1 MLLGVKDLKVNY
13 KKVEAVKGVSFSV
26 DEGTLV
32 SIIGANGAGKSTIL
46 KTLSGLLR
54 ATSGEIWFGD
64 KRIDKTAVDKIV
76 KMGIAQ
82 VPAGRRIFPQLS
94 VLENLQ
100 AGAYTISKRSEV
112 NALLA
117 EVYQHFPRMK
127 ERLNQRA
134 GSLSGGE
141 QQMLAIG
148 RAMMSKPKLLVMD
161 EPSLGLSPIM
171 VNEIGNIIKNMKE
184 AGRTILLVEQNAKL
198 ALKLADYTYV
208 LELGQVVLDGKSEDI
223 MNNPIVKKAYLGAT
237 ESS

>member
-1 MLLGVKDLKVNY
+1 VLLGVKDLKVNY

-100 AGAYTISKRSEV
+100 AGAYTISKRTEV

-148 RAMMSKPKLLVMD
+148 RAMMTKPKLLVMD

-171 VNEIGNIIKNMKE
+171 VNEIGSIIKTMKE

-198 ALKLADYTYV
+198 ALKLADHTYV
-208 LELGQVVLDGKSEDI
+208 LELGKVVLEGKSEDI

>member
-1 MLLGVKDLKVNY
+1 MLLDVKNLKVNY
-13 KKVEAVKGVSFSV
+13 KKVEAVKGVSFYV

-32 SIIGANGAGKSTIL
+32 SIIGANGAAKTTIMQ
-46 KTLSGLLR
+46 TLSGLLR
-54 ATSGEIWFGD
+54 ATSGEITFNG
-64 KRIDKTAVDKIV
+64 KRIDKTPVDQIV
-76 KMGIAQ
+76 KMGVAQ
-82 VPAGRRIFPQLS
+82 VPAGRKLFPQLS

-100 AGAYTISKRSEV
+100 AGAYTIRNRNEV
-112 NALLA
+112 NSLLE

-148 RAMMSKPKLLVMD
+148 RALMSKPKLLVMD

-171 VNEIGNIIKNMKE
+171 VNEIGQIIKSMRE
-184 AGRTILLVEQNAKL
+184 HGRTILLVEQNAKL
-198 ALKLADYTYV
+198 ALKLADRTYV
-208 LELGQVVLDGKSEDI
+208 LELGKVVLEGKSEDI

-237 ESS
+237 EDS

>member
-1 MLLGVKDLKVNY
+1 MLLSVKDLKVNY

-26 DEGTLV
+26 GEGTLV

-54 ATSGEIWFGD
+54 ATAGEIWFGD

-82 VPAGRRIFPQLS
+82 VPAGRKIFPQLS
-94 VLENLQ
+94 VLENLE
-100 AGAYTISKRSEV
+100 AGAYTIGKRSEV

-117 EVYQHFPRMK
+117 EVYQHFPRME
-127 ERLNQRA
+127 ERLKQRA
-134 GSLSGGE
+134 GSMSGGE

>member
-1 MLLGVKDLKVNY
+1 VLLGVKDLKVNY

-148 RAMMSKPKLLVMD
+148 RAMMTKPKLLVMD

-171 VNEIGNIIKNMKE
+171 VNEIGSIIKTMKE

-198 ALKLADYTYV
+198 ALKLADHTYV
-208 LELGQVVLDGKSEDI
+208 LELGKVVLEGKSEDI

>member
-1 MLLGVKDLKVNY
+1 MLLSVKDLRVNY

-26 DEGTLV
+26 GEGTLV

-82 VPAGRRIFPQLS
+82 VPAGRKIFPQLS
-94 VLENLQ
+94 VLENLE
-100 AGAYTISKRSEV
+100 AGAYTIGKRSEV

-117 EVYQHFPRMK
+117 EVYQHFPRME
-127 ERLNQRA
+127 ERLKQRA
-134 GSLSGGE
+134 GSMSGGE

-208 LELGQVVLDGKSEDI
+208 LELGQVVLYGKSEDI

>member
-1 MLLGVKDLKVNY
+1 VLLSVKDLKVNY

-26 DEGTLV
+26 GEGTLV

-82 VPAGRRIFPQLS
+82 VPAGRKIFPQLS
-94 VLENLQ
+94 VLENLE
-100 AGAYTISKRSEV
+100 AGAYTIGRRSEV

-127 ERLNQRA
+127 ERLKQRA
-134 GSLSGGE
+134 GSMSGGE

>member
-1 MLLGVKDLKVNY
+1 
-13 KKVEAVKGVSFSV
+13 
-26 DEGTLV
+26 
-32 SIIGANGAGKSTIL
+32 L

-148 RAMMSKPKLLVMD
+148 RAMMTKPKLLVMD

-171 VNEIGNIIKNMKE
+171 VNEIGSIIKTMKE

-198 ALKLADYTYV
+198 ALKLADHTYV
-208 LELGQVVLDGKSEDI
+208 LELGKVVLEGKSEDI

>member
-1 MLLGVKDLKVNY
+1 VLLSVKDLRVNY

-26 DEGTLV
+26 GEGTLV

-82 VPAGRRIFPQLS
+82 VPAGRKIFPQLS
-94 VLENLQ
+94 VLENLE
-100 AGAYTISKRSEV
+100 AGAYTIGKRSEV

-117 EVYQHFPRMK
+117 EVYQHFPRME
-127 ERLNQRA
+127 ERLKQRA
-134 GSLSGGE
+134 GSMSGGE

>member
-1 MLLGVKDLKVNY
+1 VLLSVKDININY

-26 DEGTLV
+26 EEGTLV

-82 VPAGRRIFPQLS
+82 VPAGRKIFPQLS
-94 VLENLQ
+94 VLENLE
-100 AGAYTISKRSEV
+100 AGAYTIGKRSEV

-117 EVYQHFPRMK
+117 EVYQHFPRMQ
-127 ERLNQRA
+127 ERLKQRA
-134 GSLSGGE
+134 GSMSGGE

>member
-1 MLLGVKDLKVNY
+1 MLFSVKDLNVNY

-26 DEGTLV
+26 GEGTLV

-54 ATSGEIWFGD
+54 ATAGEIWFGD

-82 VPAGRRIFPQLS
+82 VPAGRKIFPQLS
-94 VLENLQ
+94 VLENLE
-100 AGAYTISKRSEV
+100 AGAYTIGKRSEV
-112 NALLA
+112 NALLT
-117 EVYQHFPRMK
+117 EVYQHFPRME
-127 ERLNQRA
+127 ERLKQRA
-134 GSLSGGE
+134 GSMSGGE

-208 LELGQVVLDGKSEDI
+208 LELGQVVLYGKSEDI